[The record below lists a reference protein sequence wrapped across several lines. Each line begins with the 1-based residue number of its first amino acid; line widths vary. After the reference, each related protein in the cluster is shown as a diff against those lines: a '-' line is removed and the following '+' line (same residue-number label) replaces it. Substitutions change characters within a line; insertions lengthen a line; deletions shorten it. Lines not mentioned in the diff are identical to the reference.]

1 MFLNRVLWDKFYN
14 KKNRDT
20 IVNQF
25 LCCYKNTI
33 LKYLRFF
40 AWAILGTLME
50 NSVINICWF
59 IISGLIDLNWVTI

>member
-1 MFLNRVLWDKFYN
+1 MFFGRVLWDEFYN

-20 IVNQF
+20 TVNRF
-25 LCCYKNTI
+25 LCCYKSTI

-50 NSVINICWF
+50 NGVIDIYWF
-59 IISGLIDLNWVTI
+59 IMSGLADLDWATT